1 MEKIIFYIIAGFLAI
16 MIFRSPNEKKLYW
29 VFISLLLFP
38 RTIVFSKTP
47 FICFPVFILSVLY
60 LDFLI
65 HFKKTYKSFKQFPLR
80 VPLLIF
86 FFCLFLVSFFD
97 TKLDFYLVLY
107 KPFYFLL
114 ENFWPAFF
122 AYCCIKTL
130 KGVERTLDV
139 VLSLL
144 FICSVFGICN
154 KIMDVNVYTAY
165 ISKIFDTIDFGNY
178 YTTVKD
184 TRFRISSFTWNPMYY
199 GIVVALGILIS
210 IFYLTAFKLKRPKMI
225 FCVVTLILLV
235 INLFLVNS
243 RAPVIS
249 LLAGL
254 GVYYLFGLELNNR
267 LIVMAIL
274 CAGFVVFTIT
284 FPGKFQL
291 LTSSFRSLS
300 SGETDVKGS
309 SLSMRVMQLKNSLR
323 VFSTSPISGKGFDYI
338 EKELGYTGQFGQN
351 NHVARHFGGF
361 ESYAFKLLIEQ
372 GLMGIIANL
381 VFFSALFA
389 YLFNMKERLNP
400 IGKKYV
406 FFTISLLVC
415 FLLFIFSSGDLY
427 SFSFFMLL
435 LGINIGAINLCLK
448 DVEEEKELPQKNSV
462 FRRYGFQV

>member
-1 MEKIIFYIIAGFLAI
+1 

-29 VFISLLLFP
+29 VFISLFLFP
-38 RTIVFSKTP
+38 RTIVFCKSP

-65 HFKKTYKSFKQFPLR
+65 HFKKTYKFFEQFPLK
-80 VPLLIF
+80 VPLVIF
-86 FFCLFLVSFFD
+86 FFCLLGVGLFD
-97 TKLDFYLVLY
+97 SRIATYFGIY
-107 KPFYFLL
+107 KTFYFLL

-130 KGVERTLDV
+130 KGVERTFDV
-139 VLSLL
+139 ILKLL

-154 KIMDVNVYTAY
+154 KIMGVNVYTAY
-165 ISKIFDTIDFGNY
+165 ISKIFDTVDFGNY

-184 TRFRISSFTWNPMYY
+184 TRFRVSSFTWNPMYY
-199 GIVVALGILIS
+199 GIVVALGILTS
-210 IFYLTAFKLKRPKMI
+210 IFYLTAFKLKRRKMI
-225 FCVVTLILLV
+225 FCSVTLILLV

-243 RAPVIS
+243 RAPLIS

-254 GVYYLFGLELNNR
+254 AVYSLFGLELKNR

-274 CAGFVVFTIT
+274 CAGFVVFTIA

-300 SGETDVKGS
+300 SGGTDVSGS
-309 SLSMRVMQLKNSLR
+309 SISMRARQLKNSMR
-323 VFSTSPISGKGFDYI
+323 VFSTSPITGKGFDYI
-338 EKELGYTGQFGQN
+338 EKELGYTGEFGQN
-351 NHVARHFGGF
+351 NAVERHFGGF

-372 GLMGIIANL
+372 GLLGIIANL

-389 YLFNMKERLNP
+389 YLLNMKDKLNP

-406 FFTISLLVC
+406 FFSVSLLVC

-435 LGINIGAINLCLK
+435 LGTNIGAINLCLK
-448 DVEEEKELPQKNSV
+448 DTKDEKELPQKNSV
-462 FRRYGFQV
+462 FKRYGFQI